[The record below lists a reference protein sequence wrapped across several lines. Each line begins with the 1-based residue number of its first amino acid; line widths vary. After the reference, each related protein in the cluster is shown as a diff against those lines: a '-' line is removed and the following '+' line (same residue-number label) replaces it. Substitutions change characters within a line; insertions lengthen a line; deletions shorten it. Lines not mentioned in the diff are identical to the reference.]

1 MLCFMNARHGITGEG
16 EMETLW
22 MLWYFLRRYPV
33 YVLSFFAN
41 EILLALPGFVGN
53 VLFLKYM
60 MRALFQGEPVSR
72 MLCLLGGTAL
82 FLILSDV
89 YTAWFSG
96 RYMPCAQER
105 IQKDFYR
112 EVRDGAAQYG
122 LEKYDNP
129 AFYDDMTYI
138 NENLCKDSLS
148 LLSFVSK
155 MMAGLINIL
164 LVVRLFYEMGAT
176 VLLFSMGAVALSL
189 IFDVPIIRLQN
200 ERKYVG
206 SAIERKRRYFRDC
219 FFMRETFPERK
230 ATSVNSLLHA
240 RYEESVEEQIRC
252 EKRFGGK
259 LFWLR
264 FLKELLSTH
273 LLMQLLLTAF
283 LLYQVLAARTLQ
295 GSDFIAAY
303 NAVNVVMGD
312 MMLIVGYWGQM
323 AAVSYTVGKYRI
335 FLSAVPNTGTGGEV
349 QRGQGPENEKDGGN
363 YREEIR
369 SIEFRNVSFSY
380 PGTGKYVLKDISFCI
395 RPGEKIAIVGRNG
408 SGKTTLIHLLMGL
421 YQPTEGEVLVNG
433 KAPGQEE
440 LPAYRHRFA
449 AFFQGMKPMEA
460 TAAENVALDT
470 EIDSERLVRA
480 LQKAD
485 CGAMSDRPQEA
496 MIGVLFE
503 KTGHILSGGECQKL
517 MLAHCF
523 YSDKSVLVMDEPSS
537 ALDPAAEQAFNRQMA
552 ELAGDKLAVFVTH
565 RLSTVRMSDTIYVI
579 EEGRLCDKGTHEELA
594 EKEGVYAQMWRIQHQ
609 AFS

>member
-1 MLCFMNARHGITGEG
+1 
-16 EMETLW
+16 METVW
-22 MLWYFLRRYPV
+22 MLGYFLRRYPA
-33 YVLSFFAN
+33 YVLSFFTN

-60 MRALFQGEPVSR
+60 MRAVLLGEPVSR
-72 MLCLLGGTAL
+72 MLVLLGGTAL

-112 EVRDGAAQYG
+112 EVRDGAARYG
-122 LEKYDNP
+122 LEKYDDP

-138 NENLCKDSLS
+138 NENLCKDSLA

-155 MMAGLINIL
+155 MTAGLINIL

-200 ERKYVG
+200 ERKYAG

-219 FFMRETFPERK
+219 FFVRETFPERK
-230 ATSVNSLLHA
+230 VTSVNSLLHA

-323 AAVSYTVGKYRI
+323 AAVSYTVGKYRK
-335 FLSAVPNTGTGGEV
+335 FLSAVPNRRSGVEG
-349 QRGQGPENEKDGGN
+349 QRAQEP
-363 YREEIR
+363 IR
-369 SIEFRNVSFSY
+369 SIEFRNVSFAY
-380 PGTGKYVLKDISFCI
+380 PGTGKYALKDISFCI

-408 SGKTTLIHLLMGL
+408 SGKTTLVHLLMGL
-421 YQPTEGEVLVNG
+421 YQPTKGEVLVNG
-433 KAPGQEE
+433 KALGREE
-440 LPAYRHRFA
+440 FPAYRHRFA

-485 CGAMSDRPQEA
+485 CRALSDRPKEA
-496 MIGVLFE
+496 MIGVLFD

-565 RLSTVRMSDTIYVI
+565 RLSTVRMADTIYVI
-579 EEGRLCDKGTHEELA
+579 EDGRLCDRGTHEELA
-594 EKEGVYAQMWRIQHQ
+594 EKEGVYAQMWRIQQQ